1 MDNKVALEVAL
12 TNINS
17 TSKILSDNPS
27 FEIINSNLSAVRL
40 ILESQLARTAESTVT
55 VTTPTAVTTP
65 VPAPLPNVDTRV
77 TSLESE
83 DYDAPT
89 RSQSTISIN
98 TYRIE
103 EETTAGWTVVD
114 PKETV
119 KLTKEEAQEKIDALI
134 RTQGYAPYRVRVVV
148 DGQK

>member
-40 ILESQLARTAESTVT
+40 ILESQLAKTESTVT

-98 TYRIE
+98 TYRVE

-114 PKETV
+114 ARETV

-134 RTQGYAPYRVRVVV
+134 RTQGYAPDRIRVVV
-148 DGQK
+148 DGQR

>member
-1 MDNKVALEVAL
+1 MDNQVTLQVAL
-12 TNINS
+12 TSINNVS
-17 TSKILSDNPS
+17 QLLKDN
-27 FEIINSNLSAVRL
+27 EQYELIESNLNVVRL
-40 ILESQLARTAESTVT
+40 LVESQLAKTESTVT

-98 TYRIE
+98 TYRVE

-134 RTQGYAPYRVRVVV
+134 RTHGYAPDRIRVVV
-148 DGQK
+148 DGQR

>member
-1 MDNKVALEVAL
+1 MDNKVAIEVAL
-12 TNINS
+12 ANINS
-17 TSKILSDNPS
+17 TSQILSDNPS

-40 ILESQLARTAESTVT
+40 ILESQLARTESTVT

-65 VPAPLPNVDTRV
+65 VPVPLPNVDTRV

-89 RSQSTISIN
+89 QSQSTISIN

-148 DGQK
+148 DGQR

>member
-1 MDNKVALEVAL
+1 MDNQVTLQVAL
-12 TNINS
+12 TSINNVGQLL
-17 TSKILSDNPS
+17 KDN
-27 FEIINSNLSAVRL
+27 EQYELIESNLNVIRL
-40 ILESQLARTAESTVT
+40 LVESQLARTESTVT

-65 VPAPLPNVDTRV
+65 VPVPLPNVDTRV

-89 RSQSTISIN
+89 ISKSTISIN
-98 TYRIE
+98 TYRVE

-114 PKETV
+114 ARETV

-134 RTQGYAPYRVRVVV
+134 RTHGYAPDRIRVVV

>member
-1 MDNKVALEVAL
+1 MDNQVTLQVAL
-12 TNINS
+12 TSINNVS
-17 TSKILSDNPS
+17 QLLKDN
-27 FEIINSNLSAVRL
+27 EQYELIESNLNVVRL
-40 ILESQLARTAESTVT
+40 LVESQLAKTESTVT

-89 RSQSTISIN
+89 QSQSTISIN

-148 DGQK
+148 DGQR

>member
-1 MDNKVALEVAL
+1 MDNQVTLQVAL
-12 TNINS
+12 TSINNVGQLL
-17 TSKILSDNPS
+17 KDN
-27 FEIINSNLSAVRL
+27 EQYELIESNLNVIRL
-40 ILESQLARTAESTVT
+40 LVESQLARTESTVT
-55 VTTPTAVTTP
+55 VTTPTAGTTP

-89 RSQSTISIN
+89 RSKATISIN

-103 EETTAGWTVVD
+103 EETTAGWIVVD

-119 KLTKEEAQEKIDALI
+119 KLTKEEAQEKIDSLI

>member
-1 MDNKVALEVAL
+1 MDNQVTLQVAL
-12 TNINS
+12 TSINNVS
-17 TSKILSDNPS
+17 QLLKDN
-27 FEIINSNLSAVRL
+27 EQYELIESNLNVVRL
-40 ILESQLARTAESTVT
+40 LVESQLAKTESTVT
-55 VTTPTAVTTP
+55 VTTPTAVITP

-98 TYRIE
+98 TYRVE

-114 PKETV
+114 ARETV

-134 RTQGYAPYRVRVVV
+134 RTHGYAPDRIRVVV
-148 DGQK
+148 DGQR

>member
-40 ILESQLARTAESTVT
+40 ILESQLARTESTVT

-98 TYRIE
+98 TYRVE
-103 EETTAGWTVVD
+103 EETTSGWTLAD
-114 PKETV
+114 KN
-119 KLTKEEAQEKIDALI
+119 AQGLSRDAAKTIIDSLI
-134 RTQGYAPYRVRVVV
+134 NDGAAPYRIRVVV
-148 DGQK
+148 DGTV

>member
-1 MDNKVALEVAL
+1 MDNQVTLQVAL
-12 TNINS
+12 TSINNVGQLL
-17 TSKILSDNPS
+17 KDN
-27 FEIINSNLSAVRL
+27 EQYELIESNLNVIRL
-40 ILESQLARTAESTVT
+40 LVESQLARTESTVT

-65 VPAPLPNVDTRV
+65 VPVPLPNVDTRV

-89 RSQSTISIN
+89 QSQSTISIN

>member
-1 MDNKVALEVAL
+1 MDNQVTLQVAL
-12 TNINS
+12 TSINNVGQLL
-17 TSKILSDNPS
+17 KDN
-27 FEIINSNLSAVRL
+27 EQYELIESNLNVIRL
-40 ILESQLARTAESTVT
+40 LVESQLARTESTVT

-89 RSQSTISIN
+89 QSQSTISIN

-134 RTQGYAPYRVRVVV
+134 RTHGYAPDRIRVVV

>member
-1 MDNKVALEVAL
+1 MDNQVTLQVAL
-12 TNINS
+12 TSINNVS
-17 TSKILSDNPS
+17 QLLKDN
-27 FEIINSNLSAVRL
+27 EQYELIESNLNVVRL
-40 ILESQLARTAESTVT
+40 LVESQLAKTESTVT

-98 TYRIE
+98 TYRVE

-148 DGQK
+148 DGQR

>member
-1 MDNKVALEVAL
+1 MDNQVTLQVAL
-12 TNINS
+12 TSINNVS
-17 TSKILSDNPS
+17 QLLKDN
-27 FEIINSNLSAVRL
+27 EQYELIESNLNVVRL
-40 ILESQLARTAESTVT
+40 LVESQLAKTESTVT

-98 TYRIE
+98 TYRVE

-114 PKETV
+114 ARETV

-134 RTQGYAPYRVRVVV
+134 RTHGYAPDRIRVVV
-148 DGQK
+148 DGQR

>member
-1 MDNKVALEVAL
+1 MDNQVTLQVAL
-12 TNINS
+12 TSINNVS
-17 TSKILSDNPS
+17 QLLKDN
-27 FEIINSNLSAVRL
+27 EQYELIESNLNVVRL
-40 ILESQLARTAESTVT
+40 LVESQLAKTESTVT

-89 RSQSTISIN
+89 RSQSPISIN
-98 TYRIE
+98 TYRVE

-114 PKETV
+114 ARETV

-134 RTQGYAPYRVRVVV
+134 RTQGYAPDRIRVVV
-148 DGQK
+148 DGQR

>member
-1 MDNKVALEVAL
+1 MDTKVALEVAL

-40 ILESQLARTAESTVT
+40 ILESQLARTESTVT

-89 RSQSTISIN
+89 QSQSTISIN

-134 RTQGYAPYRVRVVV
+134 RTQGYAPDRIRVVV
-148 DGQK
+148 DGQR

>member
-1 MDNKVALEVAL
+1 MDNQVTLQVAL
-12 TNINS
+12 TSINNVS
-17 TSKILSDNPS
+17 QLLKDN
-27 FEIINSNLSAVRL
+27 EQYELIESNLNVVRL
-40 ILESQLARTAESTVT
+40 LVESQLAKTESTVT

-98 TYRIE
+98 TYRVE

-114 PKETV
+114 ARETV

-134 RTQGYAPYRVRVVV
+134 RTQGYAPDRIRVVV
-148 DGQK
+148 DGQR

>member
-40 ILESQLARTAESTVT
+40 ILESQLARTESTVT

-89 RSQSTISIN
+89 RSKATISIN

-103 EETTAGWTVVD
+103 EETTAGWIVVD

>member
-1 MDNKVALEVAL
+1 MDNQVTLQVAL
-12 TNINS
+12 TSINNVS
-17 TSKILSDNPS
+17 QLLTANAQYELI
-27 FEIINSNLSAVRL
+27 ESNLNVVRL
-40 ILESQLARTAESTVT
+40 LVESQLAKTESTVT

-98 TYRIE
+98 TYRVE

-114 PKETV
+114 ARETV

-134 RTQGYAPYRVRVVV
+134 RTQGYAPDRIRVVV
-148 DGQK
+148 DGQR

>member
-1 MDNKVALEVAL
+1 MDNQVTLQVAL
-12 TNINS
+12 TSINNVS
-17 TSKILSDNPS
+17 QLLKDN
-27 FEIINSNLSAVRL
+27 EQYELIESNLNVVRL
-40 ILESQLARTAESTVT
+40 LVESQLAKTESTVT

-89 RSQSTISIN
+89 QSQSTISIN

-114 PKETV
+114 ARETV

-134 RTQGYAPYRVRVVV
+134 RTQGYAPDRIRVVV
-148 DGQK
+148 DGQR